1 MDTSKLL
8 SLEGKV
14 ALITGGSIRASIPS
28 GEISLG
34 QVIKVLPYNNYLV
47 TVDITGA
54 QVIAALENGVS
65 RVEQNDGRF
74 PHVSGLRYI
83 WDPAMNPG
91 SRIKSVEVSTASGYK
106 PIDLK
111 AIYRM
116 VTTNFIAGGGDGYNV
131 LQEGSNFITLG
142 NADYEVLT
150 EYIKT
155 HSPIGAVVEGRINQ
169 VSH

>member
-1 MDTSKLL
+1 SKAA
-8 SLEGKV
+8 SV
-14 ALITGGSIRASIPS
+14 QANIALITGGSICASIPS

-65 RVEQNDGRF
+65 RVEKNHGRF
-74 PHVSGLRYI
+74 PHVSGLRYV
-83 WDPAMNPG
+83 WDFAMNPG
-91 SRIKSVEVSTASGYK
+91 SRIKSVEVETSSGYK

-116 VTTNFIAGGGDGYNV
+116 VTTNFIAGGGDGYTV

-155 HSPIGAVVEGRINQ
+155 YSPISAVVEGRISQ
-169 VSH
+169 VGQ